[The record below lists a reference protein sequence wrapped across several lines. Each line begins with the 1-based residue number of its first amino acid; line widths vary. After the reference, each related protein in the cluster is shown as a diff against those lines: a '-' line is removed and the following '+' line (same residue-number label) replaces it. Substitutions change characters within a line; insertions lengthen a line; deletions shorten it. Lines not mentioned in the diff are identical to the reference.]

1 MRSAHVL
8 AGSLL
13 AALAPLAAA
22 QSQGDE
28 RAAREYVATVAKI
41 AAGYAVF
48 AGSEDN
54 AVALVEALHE
64 GVPVNL
70 SFAQADPAGALPA
83 VVTIDPPTGPMDWND
98 VRMALMLARDSMVGI
113 GVSRPSGEQL
123 HAVLMGGEA
132 IAPSGRPVTFRGV
145 LQMRAEGLNWG
156 RIASERYQRPAIS
169 RVE

>member
-13 AALAPLAAA
+13 AALAPLASA

-41 AAGYAVF
+41 AAGFVVF

-54 AVALVEALHE
+54 AVALVESLRE
-64 GVPVNL
+64 GVAVNL
-70 SFAQADPAGALPA
+70 TYAQSDSEELPA
-83 VVTIDPPTGPMDWND
+83 VVTLEPPTAPMDWND
-98 VRMALMLARDSMVGI
+98 VRMALMLARDAMVGI
-113 GVSRPSGEQL
+113 GISRPTGEQL
-123 HAVLMGGEA
+123 HAVMLGGEVITPA
-132 IAPSGRPVTFRGV
+132 GRPVSFRGV

-156 RIASERYQRPAIS
+156 RIASERYQRPAVARI
-169 RVE
+169 E

>member
-13 AALAPLAAA
+13 AALAPLATA

-28 RAAREYVATVAKI
+28 RAAREHVATVAKI
-41 AAGYAVF
+41 AAGFVVF

-54 AVALVEALHE
+54 AVALVEALRE
-64 GVPVNL
+64 GLPVNL
-70 SFAQADPAGALPA
+70 SYARLDTEGELPGI
-83 VVTIDPPTGPMDWND
+83 VTIEPPTGPMEWND
-98 VRMALMLARDSMVGI
+98 VRMALMLARDALVGI
-113 GVSRPSGEQL
+113 GVSRPSGEHV
-123 HAVLMGGEA
+123 HAVLQGGDV
-132 IAPSGRPVTFRGV
+132 IAPSGRPVSFRGV

-156 RIASERYQRPAIS
+156 RIASERYQRAAIS

>member
-13 AALAPLAAA
+13 AALAPLASA

-41 AAGYAVF
+41 AAGYVVF

-64 GVPVNL
+64 GAPVNL
-70 SFAQADPAGALPA
+70 TFPQSGSAELPG
-83 VVTIDPPTGPMDWND
+83 VVAIEPPTGPMDWND
-98 VRMALMLARDSMVGI
+98 VRMALMLARDALVSI

-123 HAVLMGGEA
+123 HTVLMGGET
-132 IAPSGRPVTFRGV
+132 IAPSGRPVSFRGV

-156 RIASERYQRPAIS
+156 RIASERYQRPAVARI
-169 RVE
+169 E